1 MSKYARRGST
11 TLTLLFL
18 LLWSS
23 GSFSQ
28 TTRLTLE
35 ERKVVGLREAVE
47 LALGRINRSEPEIA
61 RWRVKE
67 EQGRL
72 WPELSLR
79 GRQSYEKSY
88 VLKDE
93 GGTVAASGTGEETR
107 RINAEF
113 VINYNLLQF
122 LDSFPRIDEAK
133 ANERASLFRLL
144 SAEGETIL
152 RVSET
157 YLTFVSR
164 QETLKAFEL
173 LRRDQ
178 VEFVRRQEARA
189 AQDLIPAIE
198 LLRAQGDLVALDREI
213 LSVRSELAMA
223 ELNLRRLTGL
233 EPEQSIGLAFSPE
246 EIDLRFMKT
255 AGLPGL
261 LALAK
266 EANPRLKAAEA
277 AVEAARFGAAAARTQ
292 RYPTLSITGGS
303 GVQREWI
310 TEANVTRIRTTDV
323 RPNVFVTFALPLF
336 DGGTRAARVAQANIR
351 IDSQLRELRQAADD
365 IKARIEAEYWSLAER
380 EQRRGLLEQQLKL
393 ANEEL
398 RQSRLRL
405 EAGFAPPAESLFAL
419 ERVTRLTRELTRTE
433 AELVT
438 NSMALAL
445 AAGRSPFTPSL
456 PSPSRHADASPNQLS
471 PTASLAAAASKPS
484 SVDEAAAAQT
494 TAQREANEIT
504 PSEAALSSSAASRN
518 EPLEVAAKPLP
529 SPSAAQ
535 PIEAATPAETEAARP
550 TVPSESPKPADASIS
565 HASEHRARDKVE
577 PDASPRSGVLKRIH
591 VSAGTT
597 ATMVSIMTEGNIAQ
611 YAAFELDQPVRLVV
625 DLQNVTRMEKSV
637 QKLLAVNSAH
647 LKQVMVVRTPEKL
660 RIVLELAEDA
670 IAKHRIVERSDGL
683 RIILGEAP

>member
-1 MSKYARRGST
+1 MRKHARRGST
-11 TLTLLFL
+11 TLTLLAIVF
-18 LLWSS
+18 WSS

-28 TTRLTLE
+28 TTQLTLE
-35 ERKVVGLREAVE
+35 ERKAVGLREAVE
-47 LALGRINRSEPEIA
+47 MALGRINRTEPDIA

-79 GRQSYEKSY
+79 GQQFYEKKY
-88 VLKDE
+88 MFQDRGAGIGAGNGETTERYNGDAVL
-93 GGTVAASGTGEETR
+93 S
-107 RINAEF
+107 
-113 VINYNLLQF
+113 YNLFQF
-122 LDSFPRIDEAK
+122 LESLPRIDEAK
-133 ANERASLFRLL
+133 ASERASLYRLL
-144 SAEGETIL
+144 SAEAETIL

-178 VEFVRRQEARA
+178 VDFVRRQEARA

-213 LSVRSELAMA
+213 LSVRSELATA

-246 EIDLRFMKT
+246 EIDLRYIKT
-255 AGLPGL
+255 EGLPGL

-277 AVEAARFGAAAARTQ
+277 AVETARFGAAATQAQ
-292 RYPTLSITGGS
+292 RYPTLTASTSYGPQYERITSPGS
-303 GVQREWI
+303 LE
-310 TEANVTRIRTTDV
+310 RTNAGRHTGLL
-323 RPNVFVTFALPLF
+323 TFTLPLF
-336 DGGTRAARVAQANIR
+336 DGGVRAARVVQANIR
-351 IDSQLRELRQAADD
+351 VDSQLRDLRQTADD
-365 IKARIEAEYWSLAER
+365 IKAAIENEYWSVADR
-380 EQRRGLLEQQLKL
+380 EQRRDLLEYQLKL
-393 ANEEL
+393 TDEEL
-398 RQSRLRL
+398 KQSRLRL
-405 EAGFAPPAESLFAL
+405 DAGFAPPAESLFAL
-419 ERVTRLTRELTRTE
+419 ERATRLTKELAVTK
-433 AELVT
+433 AELVIK
-438 NSMALAL
+438 NMSLAL
-445 AAGRSPFTPSL
+445 ATGRSPFTPSL
-456 PSPSRHADASPNQLS
+456 PSPSQRAAASPNQLS
-471 PTASLAAAASKPS
+471 VDVVSKPS
-484 SVDEAAAAQT
+484 PIDEAPPAQT

-504 PSEAALSSSAASRN
+504 PAAAALSTSAASSN
-518 EPLEVAAKPLP
+518 EPPQVVAKPLP

-535 PIEAATPAETEAARP
+535 NPYDAASPVETVAAPP
-550 TVPSESPKPADASIS
+550 TAPSESPKPADAGIS
-565 HASEHRARDKVE
+565 PASEDRARDKVK
-577 PDASPRSGVLKRIH
+577 PAASPRPVVLKRIH

-647 LKQVMVVRTPEKL
+647 LKQVMVVRNPEKL
-660 RIVLELAEDA
+660 RIVFDLADDA
-670 IAKHRIVERSDGL
+670 LPKYRIVERSDGL

>member
-1 MSKYARRGST
+1 
-11 TLTLLFL
+11 LLF
-18 LLWSS
+18 WSS

-47 LALGRINRSEPEIA
+47 LALGRINRTDPEIA

-79 GRQSYEKSY
+79 GRQSYDSSSVFHRSGGGIAGGGAGENTERYNSDF
-88 VLKDE
+88 VL
-93 GGTVAASGTGEETR
+93 S
-107 RINAEF
+107 
-113 VINYNLLQF
+113 YNLLQF
-122 LDSFPRIDEAK
+122 LESLPRIDEAR
-133 ANERASLFRLL
+133 ANERVSLFRLI
-144 SAEGETIL
+144 SAEAETIL

-178 VEFVRRQEARA
+178 VDFVRRQEARA

-213 LSVRSELAMA
+213 LSVRSELATA
-223 ELNLRRLTGL
+223 ELNLRRVTGL
-233 EPEQSIGLAFSPE
+233 EPEQSIGLVFSPE
-246 EIDLRFMKT
+246 EIDLRYVKT
-255 AGLPGL
+255 EGLPGL

-266 EANPRLKAAEA
+266 EANPRLRAAET
-277 AVEAARFGAAAARTQ
+277 AVAAARFGAAATQAQ
-292 RYPTLSITGGS
+292 RYPTLTASTNYGSEYERITS
-303 GVQREWI
+303 QNSR
-310 TEANVTRIRTTDV
+310 TRSVDKHYGA
-323 RPNVFVTFALPLF
+323 FLTFNLPLF
-336 DGGTRAARVAQANIR
+336 DGGVRSARVTQANIR
-351 IDSQLRELRQAADD
+351 VDSQLRELRQTADD
-365 IKARIEAEYWSLAER
+365 IKALIESEYWSVAER
-380 EQRRGLLEQQLKL
+380 EQRRELLEYQLKL
-393 ANEEL
+393 VNEEL
-398 RQSRLRL
+398 KQSRIRID
-405 EAGFAPPAESLFAL
+405 AGFAPPAESLFAL
-419 ERVTRLTRELTRTE
+419 ERATRLTRELAATR
-433 AELVT
+433 ADLVIK
-438 NSMALAL
+438 NMSLAL
-445 AAGRSPFTPSL
+445 ATGRSPFTPSL
-456 PSPSRHADASPNQLS
+456 PSPSQHAEASPNQLS
-471 PTASLAAAASKPS
+471 LAPSLAADVASKPS

-504 PSEAALSSSAASRN
+504 PSGAALSSSAASRN
-518 EPLEVAAKPLP
+518 EPPQVAAKPLP

-535 PIEAATPAETEAARP
+535 PIEAASRAETEAARP

-565 HASEHRARDKVE
+565 HASEDRARDKVK
-577 PDASPRSGVLKRIH
+577 PTASPRSGVLKRIH

-597 ATMVSIMTEGNIAQ
+597 ATMVSIMMEGKIAQ

-647 LKQVMVVRTPEKL
+647 LKQVMVVRNPEKL
-660 RIVLELAEDA
+660 RIVLDLAEDA
-670 IAKHRIVERSDGL
+670 IAKYRIVERSDGL